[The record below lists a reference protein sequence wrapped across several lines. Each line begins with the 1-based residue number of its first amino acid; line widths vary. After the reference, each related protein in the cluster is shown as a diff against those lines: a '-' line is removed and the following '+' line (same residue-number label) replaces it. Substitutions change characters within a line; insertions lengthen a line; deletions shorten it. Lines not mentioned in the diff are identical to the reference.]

1 MLSDL
6 TVSRPAMFTFMIIDE
21 WSNQTAYD
29 TWDIR
34 HRYITENSINYDY
47 NRYIRWLD
55 IKKKMSYSE
64 SHKTII
70 AAYNLGLSQDLKL
83 FNQTFKYF
91 HDIARKDHHLAR
103 TNDDLAAM
111 DYLTTL
117 HNQLTG
123 DSERTKTLNEYFIN
137 DANLLIT
144 DLDVLHLVIKQENI
158 TNIVVMGQAWESCVK
173 YRPVGL
179 TNVDLSRCNY
189 YIIPDL
195 CYKLNGEP
203 ITDQEIIECDEMRW
217 ARCENHTNPSIS
229 TGLAVPMYKLVE
241 ILK

>member
-1 MLSDL
+1 MLGDL
-6 TVSRPAMFTFMIIDE
+6 TVPRPNSFTFMMIDE

-34 HRYITENSINYDY
+34 RPYMIQKSLNHDCY
-47 NRYIRWLD
+47 RYIRWLD
-55 IKKKMSYSE
+55 IKKKIAYSE
-64 SHKTII
+64 MPRIII
-70 AAYNLGLSQDLKL
+70 AVYNLGLPQDLKL
-83 FNQTFKYF
+83 FKQTFKYF

-179 TNVDLSRCNY
+179 KHVDLTKCNY
-189 YIIPDL
+189 YMIPNL

-203 ITDQEIIECDEMRW
+203 ITDQEIIECKETKW
-217 ARCENHTNPSIS
+217 ARCENHTNPPIS
-229 TGLAVPMYKLVE
+229 TELAVPMYKLVE